1 MNVSLRSGYGPLL
14 HLETAADAQCP
25 HDNATTYPKDA
36 TIHSNSPMGSDIG
49 EGVRWWRL
57 GSELDA
63 KTQAQIDRG
72 KRIVEIFKQP
82 QYNPIPVEVL
92 VAVIWAVQNVK
103 QAN

>member
-1 MNVSLRSGYGPLL
+1 M
-14 HLETAADAQCP
+14 
-25 HDNATTYPKDA
+25 
-36 TIHSNSPMGSDIG
+36 
-49 EGVRWWRL
+49 RWWRL

-82 QYNPIPVEVL
+82 QYNPIPVEAPV
-92 VAVIWAVQNVK
+92 VVIWAVQNVK

>member
-1 MNVSLRSGYGPLL
+1 MHNVLMITLPL
-14 HLETAADAQCP
+14 TRKMQR
-25 HDNATTYPKDA
+25 PKQ
-36 TIHSNSPMGSDIG
+36 SNGIRYW

-82 QYNPIPVEVL
+82 PYNPIPVEVP

>member
-1 MNVSLRSGYGPLL
+1 
-14 HLETAADAQCP
+14 
-25 HDNATTYPKDA
+25 
-36 TIHSNSPMGSDIG
+36 MGSDIG

-72 KRIVEIFKQP
+72 KRIVEIFNQP
-82 QYNPIPVEVL
+82 QYNPIPVEVP

>member
-1 MNVSLRSGYGPLL
+1 
-14 HLETAADAQCP
+14 
-25 HDNATTYPKDA
+25 
-36 TIHSNSPMGSDIG
+36 
-49 EGVRWWRL
+49 VRWWRL

-72 KRIVEIFKQP
+72 RRIVEIFKQS
-82 QYNPIPVEVL
+82 QYNPIPVEVP